1 MPFINSKVELSLGR
15 IEECVLATAEIGA
28 NAHATGADSATFKIT
43 DAKRYVPVVLLSTED
58 SVKASKL
65 LSGGFKRPVYWN
77 KYMVIGNIVAKIAVA
92 NTKKY
97 IRERLD
103 ASYQGVKR

>member
-1 MPFINSKVELSLGR
+1 
-15 IEECVLATAEIGA
+15 
-28 NAHATGADSATFKIT
+28 
-43 DAKRYVPVVLLSTED
+43 
-58 SVKASKL
+58 
-65 LSGGFKRPVYWN
+65 
-77 KYMVIGNIVAKIAVA
+77 MVIGNIVAKIAVA